1 MGLLGRVLFA
11 GSLMFY
17 EPARE
22 ELQRP
27 ADFLPL
33 EGISSRWD
41 RIWLRAMRRTT
52 ASLLL
57 ASGLLAL
64 AAILMLL
71 RFAAVTDYLYHGLV
85 KDPERVTPQG
95 RVVVAPADG
104 RVLYVR
110 RVESGEIPEV
120 VKRGVAVPLATHLR
134 LERAPEFPAGWLV
147 GIYMNTDG
155 VHVNRSPVTGTLEE
169 RFVWNGPHLEMS
181 EVERTVILS
190 QLVPGWLSIRKL
202 LGVPPYDIEN
212 EADFIL
218 KSARETLR
226 IRDDRDTDVY
236 VVRIADYTVGR
247 ILTWVAPGE
256 SLARGQRIGM
266 ITWGSQ
272 TDVFFA
278 DSGSTRPR
286 AAVGDYVY
294 GGETVLATH

>member
-1 MGLLGRVLFA
+1 
-11 GSLMFY
+11 
-17 EPARE
+17 
-22 ELQRP
+22 
-27 ADFLPL
+27 
-33 EGISSRWD
+33 
-41 RIWLRAMRRTT
+41 MRRTT

-64 AAILMLL
+64 AAILLLL

-95 RVVVAPADG
+95 PVVVAPADG

-110 RVESGEIPEV
+110 RIEDGEIPEV

-134 LERAPEFPAGWLV
+134 LDREPDFPPGWLV

-155 VHVNRSPVTGTLEE
+155 VHVNRSPVAGTLEE

-190 QLVPGWLSIRKL
+190 HLVPGWTSIRKL

-226 IRDDRDTDVY
+226 IRDDRGTDVY
-236 VVRIADYTVGR
+236 VVRIADYTVGK
-247 ILTWVAPGE
+247 ILTWVAEGE
-256 SLARGQRIGM
+256 PLARGQRIGM

-278 DSGSTRPR
+278 DTGSTRPR

-294 GGETVLATH
+294 AGETVLATH

>member
-1 MGLLGRVLFA
+1 
-11 GSLMFY
+11 
-17 EPARE
+17 
-22 ELQRP
+22 
-27 ADFLPL
+27 
-33 EGISSRWD
+33 
-41 RIWLRAMRRTT
+41 MRRTT

-64 AAILMLL
+64 AAILLLL

-85 KDPERVTPQG
+85 KDPERVIPQG
-95 RVVVAPADG
+95 PVVVAPADG

-110 RVESGEIPEV
+110 RVEGGEIPEV

-134 LERAPEFPAGWLV
+134 LERAPAFPPGWLV

-155 VHVNRSPVTGTLEE
+155 VHVNRSPVAGTLEE

-190 QLVPGWLSIRKL
+190 QLVPGWTSLRKL

-218 KSARETLR
+218 GSARETLR
-226 IRDDRDTDVY
+226 IRDDRGTDVY
-236 VVRIADYTVGR
+236 VVRIADYTVGK

-278 DSGSTRPR
+278 DTGSTRPR

>member
-1 MGLLGRVLFA
+1 
-11 GSLMFY
+11 
-17 EPARE
+17 
-22 ELQRP
+22 
-27 ADFLPL
+27 
-33 EGISSRWD
+33 
-41 RIWLRAMRRTT
+41 MRRTT
-52 ASLLL
+52 DSLLL

-64 AAILMLL
+64 AATLLLL

-85 KDPERVTPQG
+85 KDPERVAPAG
-95 RVVVAPADG
+95 PVVVAPADG

-110 RVESGEIPEV
+110 RVEGGEIPEV
-120 VKRGVAVPLATHLR
+120 VKRGVSVPLATHLR
-134 LERAPEFPAGWLV
+134 LDREPAFPPGWLV

-155 VHVNRSPVTGTLEE
+155 VHVNRSPVAGRLEE

-181 EVERTVILS
+181 EVERAVILGA
-190 QLVPGWLSIRKL
+190 LVPGWVSVRKL
-202 LGVPPYDIEN
+202 FGVSPYDIEN
-212 EADFIL
+212 KADFVL

-236 VVRIADYTVGR
+236 LVRIADFTVGK

-256 SLARGQRIGM
+256 PLARGQRLGM

-278 DSGSTRPR
+278 DGGTTRPR
-286 AAVGDYVY
+286 VSVGDYVY